1 MPGVERDLFDLVES
15 SISRPDWLG
24 LVMDNRRLF
33 DALQDGWL
41 RPPPRDGSLAGVN
54 AYLSESAEIGGNR
67 ISVRVQLDFAK
78 LPEVEVLAFRDNRW
92 QQMLLSH
99 VSATD
104 AAVFWPGALPLFSTR
119 SLFVASEEQRIRLSS
134 IGKRISNID
143 VPETSISCVVQD
155 GPLPSTPPPE
165 LSAGLVIPE
174 TEDSMRGAISMALWA
189 VPRIDPWLDL
199 LAESLSSH
207 PAKLSE
213 VAAAVDASWWRF
225 PPWTRPKDAK
235 PIGVQERLWLGAVDA
250 LLSPERMRPRE
261 TADQI
266 AASACRGGSSTDAHT
281 VEAWRIATHEI
292 LRAEAT
298 IQHEEW
304 RMNPVGLAIQL
315 VLSRPEPTA
324 FKTWFDDDLV
334 NLPPAVAWS
343 AAVLCGLKHGYRQL
357 DTRFR
362 GKQVQREVVA
372 IQSLR
377 LCLGGASTS
386 WPEVSNESPKWQRGR
401 DSFILTWGGQEI
413 ACKRWQERGNWY
425 AADLSV
431 DTVQREALAI
441 AQERGWPCCTRVISL
456 EEGTRSISGTGS
468 IEASEHKVK
477 TRGDVRVELLPGDT
491 VEELL
496 DGEAFARLVAVEPG
510 RLPAPPTPQGEVE
523 PAESA
528 HHIPGLKLIP
538 EFLTEAEERE
548 ILSGIDQSDWSSE
561 LKRRVQHYGWRYDYK
576 SRQVDPSM
584 HIGPL
589 PGWANKVAQ
598 RLLDSGHFGKDLP
611 DQVIVNEYCE
621 SQGITPHIDSPSS
634 FTGTVATISLL
645 ETWEMEFRKRRSKLK
660 VTKKL
665 ERRSATILTD
675 EARYDWTHEIPKRKT
690 EPGAVKP
697 GKKRASRIP
706 RHRRISLTFRKV
718 IEAANDSRMR
728 ALVGPSDT

>member
-1 MPGVERDLFDLVES
+1 MPGAERDLFDFVES
-15 SISRPDWLG
+15 PCSRPDWFG

-41 RPPPRDGSLAGVN
+41 RPLPPRTGSLAGVN
-54 AYLSESAEIGGNR
+54 AYLSESGETDGNR

-78 LPEVEVLAFRDNRW
+78 LPEVEVLAFRDDRW
-92 QQMLLSH
+92 QQLLLSQ

-104 AAVFWPGALPLFSTR
+104 AAVFWPGALPLFATR
-119 SLFVASEEQRIRLSS
+119 NLSVASEEQRVRLLS

-155 GPLPSTPPPE
+155 APLPSTPPPE

-207 PAKLSE
+207 PARLSE

-225 PPWTRPKDAK
+225 PPWTRTKDAK

-250 LLSPERMRPRE
+250 FLSPERVRPRE

-266 AASACRGGSSTDAHT
+266 AALACRGGSSDAHT

-298 IQHEEW
+298 IQHEDW
-304 RMNPVGLAIQL
+304 RKDPVGLAIQL

-324 FKTWFDDDLV
+324 FKTWFDDALV
-334 NLPPAVAWS
+334 SLPPAVAWS
-343 AAVLCGLKHGYRQL
+343 AAVLCGLKHGYRKL

-372 IQSLR
+372 IQSFR
-377 LCLGGASTS
+377 LCLGGAGTN
-386 WPEVSNESPKWQRGR
+386 WPEVSSESPKWQRGT
-401 DSFILTWGGQEI
+401 DSFILTWAGKEI

-425 AADLSV
+425 AADLGV
-431 DTVQREALAI
+431 DTVQREALSI
-441 AQERGWPCCTRVISL
+441 AKERGWPCRTRVISL
-456 EEGTRSISGTGS
+456 EEGTRSISGAG
-468 IEASEHKVK
+468 AVDAYEHKVK
-477 TRGDVRVELLPGDT
+477 TRGDVQVELLPGDT

-510 RLPAPPTPQGEVE
+510 RLPAPPTLQGEVE
-523 PAESA
+523 PAGSA

-538 EFLTEAEERE
+538 QFLTEAEERE
-548 ILSGIDQSDWSSE
+548 ILSEIDRSDWSSE

-621 SQGITPHIDSPSS
+621 SQGIAAHIDSPSS
-634 FTGTVATISLL
+634 FSGTVAMISLL
-645 ETWEMEFRKRRSKLK
+645 ETWEMEFRKRRSNVK

-665 ERRSATILTD
+665 ERRSATILTV

-706 RHRRISLTFRKV
+706 RHRRISLTFRKI
-718 IEAANDSRMR
+718 IETANDSQTR